1 MTKFNYF
8 YNFFQR
14 LTFPTNNCQ
23 RLKCISNPVEHST
36 MELFRNFFFKCKI
49 PRKHL
54 RWSLILKKLQVSILK
69 LHWKKGLRYRCFVVD
84 FCEMF
89 KTPLLQNT
97 PRRPL
102 LLYRK
107 KYFINKIVKKPL
119 RKREKMETACK
130 KNNETGKRS
139 MQSHWGLST
148 IENYFSASVWKNSF
162 LSIRL

>member
-1 MTKFNYF
+1 MQNSKKTPALESHFKKVTGLYPE
-8 YNFFQR
+8 
-14 LTFPTNNCQ
+14 TS
-23 RLKCISNPVEHST
+23 LKERTPI
-36 MELFRNFFFKCKI
+36 
-49 PRKHL
+49 
-54 RWSLILKKLQVSILK
+54 QVFCS
-69 LHWKKGLRYRCFVVD
+69 G

-139 MQSHWGLST
+139 MQSH
-148 IENYFSASVWKNSF
+148 
-162 LSIRL
+162 